1 MVFKKPWISRKTKEI
16 YKLDCSKNLF
26 TTFHSLSELALYNK
40 NIPAKATTAMPIV
53 ADKFGIS
60 PKTTVP
66 KINANKIALYLKGDM
81 KDISPERITKTAV

>member
-1 MVFKKPWISRKTKEI
+1 
-16 YKLDCSKNLF
+16 
-26 TTFHSLSELALYNK
+26 
-40 NIPAKATTAMPIV
+40 MPIV